1 MARIQGV
8 PPGKQGFLARTIFGM
23 ARKRLGKVPEPMTI
37 TAHHSTF
44 FKGYVA
50 LEYFL
55 DKSRL
60 VDLRLKMLAQIKVS
74 TLIGCPF

>member
-8 PPGKQGFLARTIFGM
+8 PPGKQGLLARTIFGM
-23 ARKRLGKVPEPMTI
+23 ARKRLGQVPEPMTV
-37 TAHHSTF
+37 TAHHAKL

-50 LEYFL
+50 MEFAL

-60 VDLRLKMLAQIKVS
+60 VDARLKLLAEIKVS